1 MDGIGLRS
9 LQLSSARTLARKHK
23 STVRTFIQR
32 LGSVF
37 LEEFFTEEEQVFSLM
52 FTKTKTIHFSFH
64 GSQSERIW
72 ALFSCKKICK
82 IFQHSP
88 SHQIFRRVHEALNI
102 DKNKTNYTV

>member
-1 MDGIGLRS
+1 M
-9 LQLSSARTLARKHK
+9 
-23 STVRTFIQR
+23 QR

-72 ALFSCKKICK
+72 YLDI
-82 IFQHSP
+82 IRINDLVNP
-88 SHQIFRRVHEALNI
+88 LTLN
-102 DKNKTNYTV
+102 